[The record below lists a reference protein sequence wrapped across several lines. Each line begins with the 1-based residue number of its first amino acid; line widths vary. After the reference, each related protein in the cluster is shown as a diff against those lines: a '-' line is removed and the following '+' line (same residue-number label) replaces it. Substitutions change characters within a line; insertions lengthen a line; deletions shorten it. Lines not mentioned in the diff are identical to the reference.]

1 METKYVEKDLKQAF
15 YAQPFLKIIGAWPI
29 EFSLSSKIRKWF
41 IIFFSISLQMC
52 IVIPCILVM
61 FLKEKN
67 GRRKINLLML
77 LTNTLNQ
84 VFKYVITLNR
94 ANELRIAIHE
104 IKKDWLTATPE
115 DRFVFVAN
123 SRIGQRIMLI
133 IVVTMYSSGLGYRM
147 LLPLL
152 KGKIILPNNVTIR
165 LLPCPTYFTFFNE
178 LVSPYYE
185 MIFMLQLLAG
195 FFIYTVLSSTVG
207 ISLMLSLH
215 MCSLLKILRRKMIDL
230 ADGSITS
237 ENIMQEKIVDIVEY
251 QTKIK
256 RFLDNTE
263 LITQYFCFYE
273 ISCNTCLICFIGYCI
288 ILEWEN
294 HNIIAIVVHFMLLGT
309 CIFVTYIV
317 CYIGQL
323 LLDEV
328 VQTALL
334 SRIIIY
340 FNMNLYFQSNNL
352 ARTCI
357 TLNWYHFP
365 TKKARCLILII
376 IMSNYPVKL
385 TAAKVVDV
393 SLTTFTD
400 VMKAAM
406 GYLNMLREVT

>member
-15 YAQPFLKIIGAWPI
+15 YAQPFLKIIGAWPNAI
-29 EFSLSSKIRKWF
+29 KSPLSSKIQKWF
-41 IIFFSISLQMC
+41 IISFFLCLQIC
-52 IVIPCILVM
+52 IVTPCIFEAL
-61 FLKEKN
+61 LKEKN
-67 GRRKINLLML
+67 AKRKIHLFML
-77 LTNTLNQ
+77 ATNTVNQ

-94 ANELRIAIHE
+94 SSELKIAIRE
-104 IKKDWLTATPE
+104 MKNDWLNATPE
-115 DRFVFVAN
+115 NRYIFITN
-123 SRIGQRIMLI
+123 SKIGQRIMLI
-133 IVVTMYSSGLGYRM
+133 IVVTMYASGLGYRM
-147 LLPLL
+147 VLPLL

-185 MIFMLQLLAG
+185 MIFILQLLAG
-195 FFIYTVLSSTVG
+195 CFIYTVLSGTIG

-215 MCSLLKILRRKMIDL
+215 MCSLLKILSKKLVDL
-230 ADGSITS
+230 ADGSITN
-237 ENIMQEKIVDIVEY
+237 ENIMQEKFVDIVEY

-256 RFLDNTE
+256 RFLNNTE
-263 LITQYFCFYE
+263 LITQYFCFYD
-273 ISCNTCLICFIGYCI
+273 ISFNTCLICFVGYCI
-288 ILEWEN
+288 ILELEN
-294 HNIIAIVVHFMLLGT
+294 HNIVAIVVHFMLLGT

-323 LLDEV
+323 LLDE
-328 VQTALL
+328 
-334 SRIIIY
+334 
-340 FNMNLYFQSNNL
+340 SNNL
-352 ARTCI
+352 AKTCI

-365 TKKARCLILII
+365 ARKARFLILMI

-400 VMKAAM
+400 IMKAAM